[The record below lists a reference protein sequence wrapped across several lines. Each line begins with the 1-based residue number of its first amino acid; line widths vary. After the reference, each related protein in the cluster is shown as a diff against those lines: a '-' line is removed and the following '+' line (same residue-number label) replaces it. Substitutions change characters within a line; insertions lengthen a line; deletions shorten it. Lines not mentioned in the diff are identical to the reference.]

1 MKRKNSIK
9 SITEISLGAALLSI
23 SAWLSIGGVV
33 PVTMQTFNLALVLL
47 LLGGRRGSMVTLLY
61 LAIGAVGLPVYS
73 GFRGGAGHLLSE
85 GGGFLFGFLFFS
97 LTYMII
103 TELFKGSTRVKIA
116 ALAVGLIVLYA
127 CGAVWYTVYTA
138 ANSLLPVLAATVLPY
153 LPFDVIKLT
162 LAFFVSKRLEK
173 FVK

>member
-23 SAWLSIGGVV
+23 SAWISIGGVV
-33 PVTMQTFNLALVLL
+33 PVTMQTFTLALVLL

-73 GFRGGAGHLLSE
+73 GLRGGVGHLFSE

-97 LTYMII
+97 LAYMIV
-103 TELFKGSTRVKIA
+103 TEIFSDTARVKIA
-116 ALAVGLIVLYA
+116 ALATGVILLYS
-127 CGAVWYTVYTA
+127 CGIIWYTRYTPA
-138 ANSLLPVLAATVLPY
+138 SSLMPLLMATVLPY
-153 LPFDVIKLT
+153 LPFDAVKLT

-173 FVK
+173 YVK